1 MSRGMSVRTN
11 FPLALSSPPTRATH
25 DSVSALIPS
34 GPPSRSYSDFD
45 CVVICFPL
53 PRLVRPSFCPYHP
66 ARQLARVQ
74 ERRRTCADGVEILL
88 AGPGQGLPTVILVI
102 GTLGLRSPGGSAW

>member
-1 MSRGMSVRTN
+1 MG
-11 FPLALSSPPTRATH
+11 
-25 DSVSALIPS
+25 
-34 GPPSRSYSDFD
+34 GP
-45 CVVICFPL
+45 C
-53 PRLVRPSFCPYHP
+53 HP
-66 ARQLARVQ
+66 APQLARVQ